1 LPFAVADL
9 FPTLDAKLDP
19 DVLQH
24 RLRELRAEGVAV
36 GLMDEALA
44 KVTQWSWTAQYYG
57 GGERV
62 EPLWRER
69 HELGSRV
76 RETPGVA
83 PVDQRRVV
91 SVMSLHDRI
100 RRAKT
105 FREFG
110 RDRDGRLVVSRLVAD
125 DPTSGWA
132 WHLGRDASSAEV
144 RISETESVR
153 MAPTAT
159 AVGSVRR
166 TSWVDGRIVA
176 SAFYEERRSGPQWEA
191 EHYSYRDGALDA
203 IRAWGM
209 REDGHEWS
217 VWPYPAP
224 LRFWT
229 VERGGKAVH
238 ARPAGGS
245 IPPQLSD
252 HALEELEHEYLTCAA
267 AALPEMAEV
276 AWRSYSEWITDELA
290 VDPPEHPVCLI
301 SIPLQATRIANVYC
315 LRVLTA
321 DERAK
326 LRSRRTYKPLDAYLK
341 PEGYG
346 VGAASFSNELIR
358 ATFLGEELA
367 DELHRRRDDKRMA
380 QVLAH
385 LLTRLRR
392 HDWSAHFPVSDD
404 LLIACI
410 DYEATKRA
418 RRAELE
424 RSIGGGRFAKLG
436 HEEKLV
442 AARSRATAPAIKL
455 SRARR
460 ALLAEIGTNPPAGPG
475 TVEHLWEAFARFVA
489 VPIEGCEPATDGD
502 MILIEW
508 STREDVFS
516 LSFVRQLTPDGPNDE
531 YTGMYTI
538 TVQMTFPHGP
548 EFAGIDDGN
557 AWLPLTDPGF
567 KSMGE
572 SLPALQAALA
582 VTPANCEVDDSP
594 V

>member
-1 LPFAVADL
+1 LPVAVADL

-19 DVLQH
+19 DVLQR
-24 RLRELRAEGVAV
+24 RLGELGAEGVAG
-36 GLMDEALA
+36 GLMDQALT
-44 KVTQWSWTAQYYG
+44 KVTKWSWTAQHYG

-62 EPLWRER
+62 EPFWHER
-69 HELGSRV
+69 HELGARV

-83 PVDQRRVV
+83 PVDQRRVG

-110 RDRDGRLVVSRLVAD
+110 RDRDGQLVVSRLVAD

-144 RISETESVR
+144 WTSETESVR

-176 SAFYEERRSGPQWEA
+176 SASYEERLSGPQWEA

-203 IRAWGM
+203 IRSWGM
-209 REDGHEWS
+209 RGDTHEWS
-217 VWPYPAP
+217 VWPYPTP

-238 ARPAGGS
+238 ARPASGS
-245 IPPQLSD
+245 IPRQLAD
-252 HALEELEHEYLTCAA
+252 HALEELEDEYLMCAA

-276 AWRSYSEWITDELA
+276 AWRSYSEWVTDEFA
-290 VDPPEHPVCLI
+290 VDPPQHPVCLI
-301 SIPLQATRIANVYC
+301 SMPLQATRIANVHC

-321 DERAK
+321 HERAK

-341 PEGYG
+341 PECHE

-358 ATFLGEELA
+358 TASLGEELA
-367 DELHRRRDDKRMA
+367 SELHRRRDDNRMA

-385 LLTRLRR
+385 LLERLRR
-392 HDWSAHFPVSDD
+392 HDWSAHVPISDD
-404 LLIACI
+404 LVITCI

-424 RSIGGGRFAKLG
+424 RSIGAERFAELE
-436 HEEKLV
+436 HEEDLV
-442 AARSRATAPAIKL
+442 AARSQATAPQIKL

-475 TVEHLWEAFARFVA
+475 IIEHLWEAFARFVT

-502 MILIEW
+502 IILTEW
-508 STREDVFS
+508 STRDDVFS

-582 VTPANCEVDDSP
+582 VTPANWEVDDSP

>member
-9 FPTLDAKLDP
+9 FPTLDAKLDT

-24 RLRELRAEGVAV
+24 RLGELGAEGVGG

-44 KVTQWSWTAQYYG
+44 KVTQWSWTAQHYG

-62 EPLWRER
+62 EPFWRER
-69 HELGSRV
+69 HELGARV

-83 PVDQRRVV
+83 PVDKRRVG

-110 RDRDGRLVVSRLVAD
+110 RDRDGRLVVSRLVCD

-144 RISETESVR
+144 WTSETESVR

-176 SAFYEERRSGPQWEA
+176 SACYQEHPSGPQWEA
-191 EHYSYRDGALDA
+191 ERYSYHDGALDA
-203 IRAWGM
+203 ILAWGM
-209 REDGHEWS
+209 RGDANEWS
-217 VWPYPAP
+217 VWPHPTP

-229 VERGGKAVH
+229 VERGAKAVH
-238 ARPAGGS
+238 ARPASGS

-252 HALEELEHEYLTCAA
+252 HALEQLEHEYLACAA
-267 AALPEMAEV
+267 AALPEIAEL
-276 AWRSYSEWITDELA
+276 AWRSYSEWIAAE
-290 VDPPEHPVCLI
+290 VPGDPPEHPVCLI
-301 SIPLQATRIANVYC
+301 SMPLHASRVANVYC

-341 PEGYG
+341 PEGHE
-346 VGAASFSNELIR
+346 VGAASFSNGL
-358 ATFLGEELA
+358 TLTSSLGEELA

-380 QVLAH
+380 QVLTR
-385 LLTRLRR
+385 LLGRLRR
-392 HDWSAHFPVSDD
+392 HDWSARFPVSDD

-418 RRAELE
+418 RRAGLE
-424 RSIGGGRFAKLG
+424 RSIGAERFAELE

-442 AARSRATAPAIKL
+442 AAHSQATAPEIKL

-460 ALLAEIGTNPPAGPG
+460 ALLAEIGTSPPGG
-475 TVEHLWEAFARFVA
+475 TGHRRA
-489 VPIEGCEPATDGD
+489 
-502 MILIEW
+502 
-508 STREDVFS
+508 S
-516 LSFVRQLTPDGPNDE
+516 LGSVC
-531 YTGMYTI
+531 
-538 TVQMTFPHGP
+538 TFRHG
-548 EFAGIDDGN
+548 
-557 AWLPLTDPGF
+557 
-567 KSMGE
+567 SRR
-572 SLPALQAALA
+572 AL
-582 VTPANCEVDDSP
+582 
-594 V
+594 